1 MHEGGHAAH
10 YANIDQASPF
20 CSQERPPFSVALAET
35 QSMTL
40 EEFGRDAGWMARYAV
55 SRDGKVVPWEL
66 IEKSIRSSQPYSV
79 FGLRSML
86 VVSYLEKALY
96 ETPDDQLTPERVIAM
111 GDEIEKSVQGGLSSR
126 PVLSVPHILAD
137 ESSAYYH
144 GYTLASMAVHQ
155 NRRAFR
161 RLLGTHDLTD
171 RPEVGAMLSGGY
183 WKAGNTVPF
192 LKMVERVT
200 GEPLSADAWVEEL
213 EQPLEEAIA
222 REKADYVA
230 ALAKGPKYGP
240 ADLAEVEKKL
250 DVRVEMVHG
259 ALSLGD
265 SELDGGLGGAMAK
278 FAKFVRDTYFRSSS
292 A

>member
-40 EEFGRDAGWMARYAV
+40 EEFGRDAGWMARYAK
-55 SRDGKVVPWEL
+55 SRDGKVVPWPV
-66 IEKSIRSSQPYSV
+66 IEKSIRSAQPYGV

-96 ETPDDQLTPERVIAM
+96 EMPEDQLNATRVIAL
-111 GDEIEKSVQGGLSSR
+111 GDEIEKRIQGGPSSR
-126 PVLSVPHILAD
+126 PVLSVPHILSD

-155 NRRAFR
+155 NRAAFR

-171 RPEVGAMLSGGY
+171 RPEVGALLSGGY

-192 LKMVERVT
+192 LTLVERVT
-200 GEPLSADAWVEEL
+200 AAPLTADAWVAEL
-213 EQPLEEAIA
+213 EAPVEEVVAQQ
-222 REKADYVA
+222 KADYDA
-230 ALAKGPKYGP
+230 ALPKGARYATGDP
-240 ADLAEVEKKL
+240 AVERKL

-259 ALSLGD
+259 PLVLGD
-265 SELDGGLGGAMAK
+265 SQADGGLGPAMAK
-278 FAKFVRDTYFRSSS
+278 FAKFVRDTYFRKN
-292 A
+292 